1 MNTKRHPHRR
11 QDGIALIIVMLVVF
25 VLTAI
30 AGGFA
35 YNVKIETT
43 LARNAQDDYE
53 FEWLARSGMEFSK
66 WVLGQQ
72 AAIREEPYD
81 ALNQFW
87 AGRLFDTNDVFEG
100 LSLQN
105 IPIGRGNVTLEF
117 TDVQSKFN
125 INVANEE
132 VLTTAT
138 ELIGIDTGDAPI
150 IVDSILDWMD
160 RDDTPRD
167 QGVEED
173 YYLDAEFPHRCKNGP
188 LDSLEELLLVNGVT
202 EDMFYGTDPVDLQ
215 SMTRLE
221 RFRHRQANL
230 PEYTNSFLKLFTT
243 LGTKVN
249 PNTCSSEVLQLFG
262 LDPQLADQLVAD
274 RAGLDG
280 VVGTEDDEV
289 YRSGADFV
297 ARVGGGGQQLAQ
309 LLSVRSAVFRVK
321 ITTSIGE
328 RSRVKVAYIF
338 RRNDKDVRVLFSFWE

>member
-1 MNTKRHPHRR
+1 M
-11 QDGIALIIVMLVVF
+11 VVF
-25 VLTAI
+25 VFAI
-30 AGGFA
+30 MAGGFA
-35 YNVKIETT
+35 YNVKVETT
-43 LARNAQDDYE
+43 LARNAQDDHE

-72 AAIREEPYD
+72 MAIREETYD

-87 AGRLFDTNDVFEG
+87 AGRKFDTNDVFEG
-100 LSLQN
+100 LSLQD
-105 IPIGRGNVTLEF
+105 IPIGRGHVTLEF

-125 INVANEE
+125 INIANEE

-138 ELIGIDTGDAPI
+138 ELIGIDVGDAPI
-150 IVDSILDWMD
+150 IVDSILDWID

-173 YYLDAEFPHRCKNGP
+173 HYLEAESPYRCKNGP
-188 LDSLEELLLVNGVT
+188 LDSLTELLLVNGV
-202 EDMFYGTDPVDLQ
+202 EPEMFWGTDPVDVQ
-215 SMTRLE
+215 NMTRME

-230 PEYTNSFLKLFTT
+230 PEYTNSFVKLFTT

-262 LDPQLADQLVAD
+262 IDPQLADQLVAD

-289 YRSGADFV
+289 YRSNADFA
-297 ARVGGGGQQLAQ
+297 ARVGAGAQQLAR
-309 LLSVRSAVFRVK
+309 LISVRSAVFQVK
-321 ITTSIGE
+321 INTRIGE
-328 RSRVKVAYIF
+328 RNRTKVAYIF
-338 RRNDKDVRVLFSFWE
+338 RRNDKDIRVLFSFWE